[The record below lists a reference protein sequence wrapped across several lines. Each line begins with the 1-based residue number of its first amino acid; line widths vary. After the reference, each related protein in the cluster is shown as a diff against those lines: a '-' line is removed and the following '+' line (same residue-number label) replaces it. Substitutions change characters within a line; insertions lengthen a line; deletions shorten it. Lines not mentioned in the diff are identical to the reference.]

1 MNHNTILNKYKV
13 CNINFNNM
21 KRIILLIFLVLLV
34 KASSADIV
42 MSPYLQAVTTYSI
55 YVLVECTTN
64 SPVTVNYGLTT
75 SYGSVATSESNLPT
89 GSATYVHRIKLT
101 GLTANTV
108 YYYQAVHGV
117 STSAGLSFHTAVNPG
132 TQFRFTW
139 MADTRTGTAVHDQVS
154 ALILSKN
161 PLFSLYGGDLCA
173 AADYTTWKSE
183 FFRTNEL
190 NTISKVPFFDA
201 TGNHE
206 AWGSVT
212 QSFIQNP
219 SSASGTQD
227 YYSFDYGDIH
237 VLSLNNSVSY
247 AVGSAQYNFAQ
258 SDLAATTK
266 PWKIVINHNPPY
278 CSGSGHTNDLTM
290 QTMATNI
297 FVPNHVDVVFNGHT
311 HYYQHN
317 YVSGIHYMILGTSG
331 APFYVPTTGTYTIK
345 SIQDYCFGVVDVS
358 STSFRLRVINNLNNQ
373 IDSLILSK
381 TTNIS
386 YESNTATDFN
396 LKQNFPNPF
405 NPVTVIKF
413 SNPVSVKNGFDN
425 FTSLKVYDLNGKLVS
440 VLIEK
445 NLAPGNYSV
454 TFDGANLPSGV
465 YIYTLSIGGFK
476 ESKRM
481 TLLK

>member
-1 MNHNTILNKYKV
+1 
-13 CNINFNNM
+13 
-21 KRIILLIFLVLLV
+21 
-34 KASSADIV
+34 
-42 MSPYLQAVTTYSI
+42 
-55 YVLVECTTN
+55 
-64 SPVTVNYGLTT
+64 
-75 SYGSVATSESNLPT
+75 
-89 GSATYVHRIKLT
+89 
-101 GLTANTV
+101 
-108 YYYQAVHGV
+108 
-117 STSAGLSFHTAVNPG
+117 
-132 TQFRFTW
+132 
-139 MADTRTGTAVHDQVS
+139 
-154 ALILSKN
+154 
-161 PLFSLYGGDLCA
+161 
-173 AADYTTWKSE
+173 
-183 FFRTNEL
+183 
-190 NTISKVPFFDA
+190 
-201 TGNHE
+201 
-206 AWGSVT
+206 
-212 QSFIQNP
+212 
-219 SSASGTQD
+219 
-227 YYSFDYGDIH
+227 
-237 VLSLNNSVSY
+237 
-247 AVGSAQYNFAQ
+247 
-258 SDLAATTK
+258 
-266 PWKIVINHNPPY
+266 
-278 CSGSGHTNDLTM
+278 
-290 QTMATNI
+290 
-297 FVPNHVDVVFNGHT
+297 
-311 HYYQHN
+311 
-317 YVSGIHYMILGTSG
+317 MILGTSG